1 MNPNDTATY
10 QQAGQLAQNGQRE
23 AAYNLIST
31 VSRINENYNDPDMLL
46 LVADTT
52 PHQAEAQEALDRV
65 TNIAPNHPGLPT
77 VRNKHLQRVTV
88 LVQQNM
94 PLFQCPFCH
103 TTMPPRIGR
112 RISTAGW
119 ITFILLTC
127 FLITIPFC
135 WIGLLIKEDYRVC
148 SMCGMKFG

>member
-1 MNPNDTATY
+1 MNPTDRETF
-10 QQAGQLAQNGQRE
+10 QQAVQLAQSGQRE
-23 AAYNLIST
+23 AAYNRIST
-31 VSRINENYNDPDMLL
+31 VSRINDNYNDPDMLL

-52 PHQAEAQEALDRV
+52 PHQDEAQQAIDRV
-65 TNIAPNHPGLPT
+65 MSIAPGHPGLPS
-77 VRNKHLQRVTV
+77 VRNRHLERITV
-88 LVQQNM
+88 QTQQNR

-103 TTMPPRIGR
+103 TTVPPRVGR
-112 RISTAGW
+112 KISTTGW
-119 ITFILLTC
+119 VVFILLTC

>member
-1 MNPNDTATY
+1 MNPTDRETY
-10 QQAGQLAQNGQRE
+10 QQAVQLAQHGQRE
-23 AAYNLIST
+23 GAYNLVST
-31 VSRINENYNDPDMLL
+31 ISRINENYNDPDMLL

-52 PHQAEAQEALDRV
+52 PHQDEAQQALDRV
-65 TNIAPNHPGLPT
+65 ISMAPNHPGLPM
-77 VRNKHLQRVTV
+77 VRNRHLERVGV
-88 LVQQNM
+88 LAQQNR

-103 TTMPPRIGR
+103 TTVPPRIGR
-112 RISTAGW
+112 KISTAGW

-135 WIGLLIKEDYRVC
+135 WVGLLIKEDYRVC